1 MKIKE
6 LETMMT
12 MIREKHRRD
21 ESEYKIYVFKE
32 IMRMKRIKRIQRE

>member
-6 LETMMT
+6 QETKMT
-12 MIREKHRRD
+12 MIRERDRRD

-32 IMRMKRIKRIQRE
+32 IMRMKRIMRIQRE